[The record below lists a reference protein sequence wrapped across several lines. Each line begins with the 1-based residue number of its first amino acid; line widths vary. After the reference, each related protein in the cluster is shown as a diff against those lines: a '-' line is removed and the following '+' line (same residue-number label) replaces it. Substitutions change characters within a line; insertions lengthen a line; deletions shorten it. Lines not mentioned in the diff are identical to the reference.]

1 MLDEHKWFS
10 TSKPSNMVS
19 ICPQHSFICPKSMQQ
34 TFFSE
39 PPDDAGCLTAL
50 HMPQDVWMCT
60 STTWCQHFF
69 VCVGGMF
76 CMNSDTNSAFCSM
89 IEIL

>member
-1 MLDEHKWFS
+1 MNTNGLAQASQATCSPFVLN
-10 TSKPSNMVS
+10 T
-19 ICPQHSFICPKSMQQ
+19 SFIRPKSMQQ